1 MMANG
6 PEASRTQD
14 LLSDVPANVDG
25 NAAEELGVLEKL
37 YQRFM
42 AANQAD
48 DEADY
53 RATHLQGARDH
64 YYHKGKWSWFLKGV
78 IGAMMLFQFA
88 LLFPVG
94 LGWLD
99 YTAYDWLLPVL
110 LAQTFGQ
117 VTGLAVYAVRY
128 LFSDISSQPP
138 ARSKGMPGD
147 SA

>member
-1 MMANG
+1 M
-6 PEASRTQD
+6 
-14 LLSDVPANVDG
+14 
-25 NAAEELGVLEKL
+25 
-37 YQRFM
+37 
-42 AANQAD
+42 
-48 DEADY
+48 
-53 RATHLQGARDH
+53 
-64 YYHKGKWSWFLKGV
+64 GV

-138 ARSKGMPGD
+138 VRSKRMPGD